1 MAKEIKA
8 KFGEVSILVN
18 NAGVVYSND
27 IIDARE
33 EDIEQTFRVNV
44 LAQFWDQSVCEIIN
58 KALGADR
65 AMTTIV
71 K

>member
-1 MAKEIKA
+1 LSYFVPSLSEKYVAKA
-8 KFGEVSILVN
+8 TVQAVLSDRGQVLLPRFMYLLCWLNSIMPV
-18 NAGVVYSND
+18 
-27 IIDARE
+27 
-33 EDIEQTFRVNV
+33 
-44 LAQFWDQSVCEIIN
+44 SVCEIIN